1 MDPERRRTVAIVA
14 AMVPELRPIV
24 RALGLAPASLP
35 GVQAFRGRH
44 GSLDIVATVTEM
56 GTRAATAV
64 TTQLLDTAAVDH
76 LLVVG
81 ICGGVARE
89 LAIGDLVA
97 PARVVD
103 EASGCVLRPK
113 PLGGT
118 PRGVLLT
125 SDTLH
130 TDPATIARF
139 AADGVVALDMETA
152 AIGMVCAAR
161 GIPWSVFRAVSDVAG
176 APDLGGDMV
185 GMSNADGTPNPGT
198 IVRFLLAN
206 PHRIPAMMRLGRG
219 LRAAVKRSTS
229 ALLAALPSL

>member
-1 MDPERRRTVAIVA
+1 MA
-14 AMVPELRPIV
+14 AMMPEMRPVV
-24 RALGLAPASLP
+24 RALGLAPAPLP
-35 GVQAFRGRH
+35 GAHAFRGTT
-44 GSLDIVATVTEM
+44 GSLEIVAAVTEM

-64 TTQLLDTAAVDH
+64 TTQLLDATPVDH
-76 LLVVG
+76 VLVVG
-81 ICGGVARE
+81 ICGGVAHD
-89 LAIGDLVA
+89 LAIGDLVL

-130 TDPATIARF
+130 TAPETIARF

-176 APDLGGDMV
+176 APDLGPDMV

-198 IVRFLLAN
+198 IARFLLAN
-206 PHRIPAMMRLGRG
+206 PHRIPAVVRLGRG

-229 ALLAALPSL
+229 ALLAALPAL